1 MTGAHPDDWTAS
13 LLPDG
18 ALDVWEARVGRAL
31 PGSPVAAVFR
41 GCLARTVRRSLTRL
55 SDGRVAVITGDIP
68 AMWLRDSSTQM
79 WPYLTLVAEDP
90 TGPLADAL
98 VGVARRQHELIAH
111 DPYANAFQALPKP
124 GDRHRR
130 HRRDRWGEHPPDPS
144 IWERK
149 YEVDSLCFPFQL
161 TARLFEVTGRRE
173 LLAGAFPAAA
183 AAAVRTLRT
192 EQDHE
197 SRSDYRFVRPGGGP
211 LNTLARN
218 GLGGPVGRTGLTWSG
233 FRPSDDA
240 TTYGYN
246 IPANLHAVAA
256 LRDLAVLAGQILPV
270 SAGGWELAV
279 DALDLAGELAAAVRR
294 HGTAEI
300 DGVGTVLA
308 YEVDGLGH
316 RLLMDDANLPNL
328 LGLPLLAGVDRHD
341 PVYRRTRAFVLSPAN
356 PTYASGRALAGL
368 GSPHTRRGWV
378 WPLALA
384 TQGLTTDRRDEQVGL
399 LETLAATTAGTGHM
413 HESVAADDQ
422 RRFSRP
428 WFSWAD
434 AMFCQ
439 LVLTVVAPDEVV
451 APGPPPAGDL
461 LGAPEPDGG

>member
-1 MTGAHPDDWTAS
+1 MTAAPPDDWTS
-13 LLPDG
+13 SVLPD
-18 ALDVWEARVGRAL
+18 ATLDAWEARAGRAL
-31 PGSPVAAVFR
+31 PGSSVPAVFR
-41 GCLARTVRRSLTRL
+41 GCLSRTIRRSLTRL
-55 SDGRVAVITGDIP
+55 PAGGVAVITGDIP

-79 WPYLTLVAEDP
+79 WPYLTLVAQDP

-98 VGVARRQHELIAH
+98 VGVVRRQHELIAH
-111 DPYANAFQALPKP
+111 DSYANAFQALPKP

-130 HRRDRWGEHPPDPS
+130 HRRDRWGERPADPL

-161 TARLFEVTGRRE
+161 TARLFEVTGRRD
-173 LLAGAFPAAA
+173 LLSGAFPAAA
-183 AAAVRTLRT
+183 AAAVRTLRV

-197 SRSDYRFVRPGGGP
+197 TRSDYRFIRPGGGP
-211 LNTLARN
+211 LNTLARD
-218 GLGGPVGRTGLTWSG
+218 GLGGPVARNGLTWSG

-246 IPANLHAVAA
+246 IPANLHAAAA
-256 LRDLAVLAGQILPV
+256 LRDLATLAGQIRPL
-270 SAGGWELAV
+270 SAGGRELAEDAVTLAAELAV
-279 DALDLAGELAAAVRR
+279 AVRR
-294 HGTAEI
+294 HGMVEV
-300 DGVGTVLA
+300 DGIGTILA
-308 YEVDGLGH
+308 YEVDGLGR

-341 PVYRRTRAFVLSPAN
+341 PVYRRTRAYALSGAN
-356 PTYASGRALAGL
+356 PTFASGRTLAGL

-378 WPLALA
+378 WPIALA
-384 TQGLTTDRRDEQVGL
+384 TQGLTTDDRDEQVRL
-399 LETLAATTAGTGHM
+399 LETMAATTAGTGHM
-413 HESVAADDQ
+413 HESISANDQ

-439 LVLTVVAPDEVV
+439 LVLTVVAPQEVV
-451 APGPPPAGDL
+451 PPGPPPTP
-461 LGAPEPDGG
+461 GALDGEVPGG